1 MEKNDTPGK
10 FEIVKPV
17 ETGLWGK
24 YVKMNNIYQKV
35 YFFVYLE

>member
-24 YVKMNNIYQKV
+24 YVK
-35 YFFVYLE
+35 

>member
-17 ETGLWGK
+17 VTGLWGK
-24 YVKMNNIYQKV
+24 YVKTNQY
-35 YFFVYLE
+35 